1 LTRSGKKGAG
11 RGAHRRYKKNST
23 FIFALNPITI
33 TFGLCLGTGGNLKSQ
48 LTGLSNKEV
57 HNSNEQD
64 LLARIAAGDTAAF
77 DTLFRLHWDHV
88 YSVAFLASRSAD
100 FAKDVAQEV
109 FLWVWK
115 ERQQIT
121 AVENIRAYLYGAT
134 RNFILR
140 KLKRATVEENYKRS
154 LVHPGAYIMQAQA
167 TPEMNARLKEL
178 QQLIEAGI
186 RKLPPQ
192 QQRAF
197 RLSREQGLSHEAIA
211 REMGLSGHTVK
222 DYIVKALAFLRK
234 YIAQYGDI
242 LMVCLFA
249 GYVKIFF

>member
-1 LTRSGKKGAG
+1 M
-11 RGAHRRYKKNST
+11 
-23 FIFALNPITI
+23 
-33 TFGLCLGTGGNLKSQ
+33 
-48 LTGLSNKEV
+48 SNQVV
-57 HNSNEQD
+57 HNEQD
-64 LLARIAAGDTAAF
+64 LLMRMAAGDTVAF

-115 ERQQIT
+115 ERQQMT
-121 AVENIRAYLYGAT
+121 TVQNIRGYLYQAT

-140 KLKRATVEENYKRS
+140 KLKRATIEESYKRS
-154 LVHPGAYIMQAQA
+154 LSHPLGYITQAEA

-234 YIAQYGDI
+234 YITQYGDI
-242 LMVCLFA
+242 LLVCLFA
-249 GYVKIFF
+249 GYVKNFF

>member
-1 LTRSGKKGAG
+1 M
-11 RGAHRRYKKNST
+11 
-23 FIFALNPITI
+23 
-33 TFGLCLGTGGNLKSQ
+33 
-48 LTGLSNKEV
+48 
-57 HNSNEQD
+57 
-64 LLARIAAGDTAAF
+64 RIAGGDTAAF
-77 DTLFRLHWDHV
+77 DALFRLHWDHV
-88 YSVAFLASRSAD
+88 YSVAFLASKSAD

-115 ERQQIT
+115 ERQQMT
-121 AVENIRAYLYGAT
+121 TVENIRGYLYQAT

-154 LVHPGAYIMQAQA
+154 LSHPLGYITQTDV

-234 YIAQYGDI
+234 YVTQYGDVLLI
-242 LMVCLFA
+242 FLFA
-249 GYVKIFF
+249 SYVKNFF

>member
-1 LTRSGKKGAG
+1 MR
-11 RGAHRRYKKNST
+11 
-23 FIFALNPITI
+23 
-33 TFGLCLGTGGNLKSQ
+33 
-48 LTGLSNKEV
+48 V
-57 HNSNEQD
+57 
-64 LLARIAAGDTAAF
+64 AAGDTAAF
-77 DTLFRLHWDHV
+77 DALFRLHWDHV
-88 YSVAFLASRSAD
+88 YSVALLASRSAD

-115 ERQQIT
+115 ERQQMT
-121 AVENIRAYLYGAT
+121 TVQNIRAYLYQAT

-140 KLKRATVEENYKRS
+140 KLKRATIEENYKRS
-154 LVHPGAYIMQAQA
+154 LSNPLGYITQSESG
-167 TPEMNARLKEL
+167 PETNARLKEL
-178 QQLIEAGI
+178 QQLIETGI

-234 YIAQYGDI
+234 YITQHGDVLLI
-242 LMVCLFA
+242 YLFA
-249 GYVKIFF
+249 SYVKNFF

>member
-1 LTRSGKKGAG
+1 
-11 RGAHRRYKKNST
+11 
-23 FIFALNPITI
+23 
-33 TFGLCLGTGGNLKSQ
+33 
-48 LTGLSNKEV
+48 LSNQEA
-57 HNSNEQD
+57 HNYNEQD
-64 LLARIAAGDTAAF
+64 LLRRIAAGDTAAF
-77 DTLFRLHWDHV
+77 DALFRLHWDHV
-88 YSVAFLASRSAD
+88 YSVAFLASKSAD

-115 ERQQIT
+115 ERQQVA

-154 LVHPGAYIMQAQA
+154 LSHPLDYITQADVS
-167 TPEMNARLKEL
+167 PETGARLKEL

-211 REMGLSGHTVK
+211 REMDLSGHTVK

-242 LMVCLFA
+242 LMLCLFA